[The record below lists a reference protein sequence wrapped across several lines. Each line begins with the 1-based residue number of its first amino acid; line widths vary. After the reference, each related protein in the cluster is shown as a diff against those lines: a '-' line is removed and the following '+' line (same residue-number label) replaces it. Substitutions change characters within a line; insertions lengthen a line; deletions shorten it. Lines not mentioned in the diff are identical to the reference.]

1 MKNLYE
7 MRNNL
12 ASLKPL
18 ENRASRLAD
27 KLYAAED
34 KVKTLLEKYE
44 KECLD
49 VERMQKAGF
58 SSFVL
63 QVLGKF
69 DKTLEKKKRE
79 ANEAKIN
86 YDLAMSELSEIRQE
100 KHECSL
106 KLTSLRQLHNEYQN
120 ELDNRKKHF
129 EQNLSPDAAAK
140 YKQYKEEN
148 DALSCQA
155 VEVKEAISA
164 VIEVKLTAESAQS
177 SLKSARNWATYDIW
191 AKGGIISHS
200 AKYSHIDAAE
210 SCFNRLTSQI
220 NHLKEELND
229 IYGLSMANFTEVSSS
244 QRTIDFWFDNIFT
257 DISVHSQISEN
268 MEKINRLIGGLNKL
282 ESMLNGKSRDINAR
296 IETLNCL
303 QEELLISF

>member
-1 MKNLYE
+1 
-7 MRNNL
+7 MRDSL
-12 ASLKPL
+12 APLTPL
-18 ENRASRLAD
+18 ENRAARLAD
-27 KLYAAED
+27 KLHTAED
-34 KVKTLLEKYE
+34 NVKALLEKYE
-44 KECLD
+44 KESLD
-49 VERMQKAGF
+49 VEQIQKEGF

-63 QVLGKF
+63 KVLGKF
-69 DKTLEKKKRE
+69 DEKLEKEKRE
-79 ANEAKIN
+79 AIEAKIN

-106 KLTSLRQLHNEYQN
+106 KLAALRQQHNEYQN
-120 ELDNRKKHF
+120 ELDHRKKHF

-148 DALSCQA
+148 DVLSCQA

-164 VIEVKLTAESAQS
+164 VIKAKSTAESAQG
-177 SLKSARNWATYDIW
+177 SLKSASGWATYDIW
-191 AKGGIISHS
+191 VKGGIISHS

-210 SCFNRLTSQI
+210 ACFNRLTSQI
-220 NHLKEELND
+220 NHLQEELND
-229 IYGLSMANFTEVSSS
+229 IHGLSMSNFTGISPS

-268 MEKINRLIGGLNKL
+268 MEQINRLISGLNKI
-282 ESMLNGKSRDINAR
+282 EGMLNDKSREINAR
-296 IETLNCL
+296 KEILNRL